1 MWEIKQN
8 PTENHPTG
16 SIRCLGFP
24 ELWAKHRE
32 VEATVST
39 FEEFL
44 VYGGRKHTP
53 GNNWRPILDSVPL
66 GTKGRTPVEGQHLR
80 VEDELGGE
88 PVGQASPGSCPWM
101 GAAWMTSKGSSN
113 SAHPWL

>member
-1 MWEIKQN
+1 MGWKSEHWESEVWEIKQN

-16 SIRCLGFP
+16 SIHCLGFP

-44 VYGGRKHTP
+44 VYGGGETYPRKQLET
-53 GNNWRPILDSVPL
+53 N
-66 GTKGRTPVEGQHLR
+66 LR
-80 VEDELGGE
+80 QCAIGHQREDT
-88 PVGQASPGSCPWM
+88 C
-101 GAAWMTSKGSSN
+101 
-113 SAHPWL
+113 